1 MKLLKPRFL
10 IISLVILAGIA
21 GVSAYLLSQNDT
33 NYLYAST
40 DYKLQFP
47 KDHASHPKYQNEW
60 WYYTGHLTA
69 ENGRKFGFQI
79 TFFRVGLTPE
89 QQKESKW
96 RSNTFYFGHMALTDK
111 DGKKFYYTEKVSR
124 GGEFDN
130 TEAREDIYKVRL
142 DNWRAE
148 LLGKFHHL
156 EASGDSI
163 NLNLVAIPLKSP
175 VLQGINGYSQK
186 GADTKNASM
195 YYSLT
200 RNSVQGVLFLN
211 GEPMTVSGECW
222 MDHEFGTSQLTAD
235 QTGWDWF
242 SLQMSDTT
250 ELMLF
255 KIRKKDGSVE
265 VKSHGAFVDSKGNK
279 QELTFKNDYTI
290 EVLKTWKS
298 PHSGAE
304 YPVQWKVRVPSQQI
318 DYTITAIMDDQELK
332 TENSARIVYWEGAVS
347 VEGTKAG
354 RKIAGQGYTEMT
366 GYAGAVN
373 ALQ

>member
-1 MKLLKPRFL
+1 MQLLKPRFL
-10 IISLVILAGIA
+10 IVTLVVLAGI
-21 GVSAYLLSQNDT
+21 GGISAYLISQNDT

-40 DYKLQFP
+40 DYQLQFP

-60 WYYTGHLTA
+60 WYYTGHLVA

-96 RSNTFYFGHMALTDK
+96 RSNTFYFGHLALTDK

-130 TEAREDIYKVRL
+130 TEAREDVYKVRL
-142 DNWRAE
+142 DNWRGE
-148 LLGKFHHL
+148 LLGKFHHI

-163 NLNLVAIPLKSP
+163 SLNLVSMPLKTP
-175 VLQGINGYSQK
+175 VLQGKNGYSQK
-186 GADTKNASM
+186 GADQRNASM
-195 YYSLT
+195 YYSMT

-211 GEPMTVSGECW
+211 GEPMTVTGESW
-222 MDHEFGTSQLTAD
+222 MDHEFGTSQLTAG
-235 QTGWDWF
+235 QIGWDWF

-265 VKSHGAFVDSKGNK
+265 EKSHGAFVNANGAK
-279 QELTFKNDYTI
+279 QELQLKDYSI

-298 PHSGAE
+298 PASGAE
-304 YPVQWKVRVPSQQI
+304 YPVKWKVRVPSQQI
-318 DYTITAIMDDQELK
+318 DYTITAVMDNQELK
-332 TENSARIVYWEGAVS
+332 TENSARIVYWEGAVN

-366 GYAGAVN
+366 GYAGAVT